1 MDSERIINIIVIVAI
16 FGLIFSVW
24 CICIFIW
31 LGQYLIRLKSVQK
44 RLGIVKKET
53 EETQT
58 MRLWRETMKKS
69 NDIVLPGKMTLD
81 ERMESLKNSA
91 GWRAPA
97 HMVLLRVV
105 GVTILGLVIT
115 YLVTGNLLFGLGMSA
130 TIVIV
135 FWSYTKMCI
144 SKQSALFERQLVDAL
159 GISARALRAGLPLLG
174 SFQMI
179 SEEIDKPVGDI
190 FSRICHEQLLGLDMK
205 DSIRKVA
212 RNVYNPELKLFA
224 TAVAIQL
231 QSGGNLADLMD
242 SLSSVI
248 RVRMRLNRRV
258 RVLTSQ
264 TQFSKKVLIA
274 LPIILFLM
282 LNFISPKYME
292 IFYTTTSGKYML
304 AIMASMVLFGTW
316 VMNRLAVLRF

>member
-1 MDSERIINIIVIVAI
+1 MDAERIINIIIMAAI

-24 CICIFIW
+24 CICIFLW
-31 LGQYLIRLKSVQK
+31 LGQYLIRLQSVQK

-53 EETQT
+53 EESQT
-58 MRLWRETMKKS
+58 LRLWRETKQDRD
-69 NDIVLPGKMTLD
+69 NVILPGKLTLE
-81 ERMESLKNSA
+81 ERLEGLRYSA

-97 HMVLLRVV
+97 HTIILRVI
-105 GVTILGLVIT
+105 GVAVLSLAVT
-115 YLVTGNLLFGLGMSA
+115 YLLGGGIMVGIGISI

-135 FWSYTKMCI
+135 FWSYTRMRI

-174 SFQMI
+174 SFQLI
-179 SEEIDKPVGDI
+179 SEEINKPVGDI
-190 FSRICHEQLLGLDMK
+190 FSRICHEQMLGLDMK

-212 RNVYNPELKLFA
+212 RNVLNPELKLFA

-242 SLSSVI
+242 SLASVI
-248 RVRMRLNRRV
+248 RARMRLNRRV
-258 RVLTSQ
+258 RVLTAQ
-264 TQFSKKVLIA
+264 TQFSKRTLIA
-274 LPIILFLM
+274 LPIILFLA
-282 LNFISPKYME
+282 LNLVSPQYMQM
-292 IFYTTTSGKYML
+292 FYTTTTGRYML
-304 AIMASMVLFGTW
+304 IIMVSMVLFGTW

>member
-1 MDSERIINIIVIVAI
+1 MDSERIINIIVIVAV

-44 RLGIVKKET
+44 RLGIIKKET

-69 NDIVLPGKMTLD
+69 NDIVLPGKLTLD

-91 GWRAPA
+91 DWRAPA
-97 HMVLLRVV
+97 HTVLLRVA
-105 GVTILGLVIT
+105 GATILGLVIT
-115 YLVTGNLLFGLGMSA
+115 YLITGNFLFGLAMSA
-130 TIVIV
+130 TIVVV

-212 RNVYNPELKLFA
+212 RSVYNTELKLFA

-248 RVRMRLNRRV
+248 RARMRLNRRV

-274 LPIILFLM
+274 LPMILFIL
-282 LNFISPKYME
+282 LNFISPEYMQV
-292 IFYTTTSGKYML
+292 FYTTTSGKYML

-316 VMNRLAVLRF
+316 VMNRLAILRF

>member
-1 MDSERIINIIVIVAI
+1 MNSERLINIIIIVAI
-16 FGLIFSVW
+16 FGLVFSVW

-44 RLGIVKKET
+44 RLGIIKKET
-53 EETQT
+53 EESQT
-58 MRLWRETMKKS
+58 MRLWRETIKKTD
-69 NDIVLPGKMTLD
+69 NVVLPGKLTLD
-81 ERMESLKNSA
+81 ERMENLRNSA

-97 HMVLLRVV
+97 HTVLLRVV
-105 GVTILGLVIT
+105 GATILGFVIT
-115 YLVTGNLLFGLGMSA
+115 YLISGNILIALGFSGMV
-130 TIVIV
+130 VIV

-144 SKQSALFERQLVDAL
+144 TKQSSLFERQLVDAL

-174 SFQMI
+174 SFQLI
-179 SEEIDKPVGDI
+179 SEEIDRPVGDI

-212 RNVYNPELKLFA
+212 RNVYNSELKLFA

-242 SLSSVI
+242 SLASVI

-264 TQFSKKVLIA
+264 TQFSKRVLIA
-274 LPIILFLM
+274 LPLVLFLM
-282 LNFISPKYME
+282 LNFISPQYME

-304 AIMASMVLFGTW
+304 VAMASMVLFGSW